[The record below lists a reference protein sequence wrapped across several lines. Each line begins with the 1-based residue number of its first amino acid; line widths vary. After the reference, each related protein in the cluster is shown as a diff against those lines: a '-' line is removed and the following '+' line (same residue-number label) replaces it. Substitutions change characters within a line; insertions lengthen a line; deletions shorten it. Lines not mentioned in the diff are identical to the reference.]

1 MVVPIKR
8 SRKESTHA
16 QSDRCFR
23 GGKKENAYE
32 KMMEFLNRKRMLRET
47 NKTEQ
52 SEDRSEIKRLL
63 LTQDS
68 KDVTCIA

>member
-52 SEDRSEIKRLL
+52 SEDRS
-63 LTQDS
+63 
-68 KDVTCIA
+68 